1 MAEKVAVESSRNDPV
16 PLFALSKRIQR
27 YTVQYDFRPF
37 DRYIGIASRMSTVRI
52 KEVAKLA
59 RVSTATVSHVI
70 NKTRFVSDDTKRR
83 VLYAIERVGYTPN
96 IHARNLASGQS
107 RTLGLIIS
115 DITNPFFPDLV
126 KSIQERALELG
137 YDVIVLNTNYEPER
151 DSRYVQ
157 RLLELRVRGVM
168 ILTTEMD
175 LSVIERLSSREIAVV
190 FLDIGKVGPH
200 TSNIRVNY
208 EKGVHEAVEHLLELG
223 HRQIAFIS
231 GPVRFK
237 SAQFRRQ
244 AFLETMKKHGASLQ
258 TEPVI
263 CEGDFKLESGQQAVR
278 ELLVLKN
285 RPTAIIAANDLMAMG
300 ALRELGRA
308 GLQVPRDMS
317 VIGCDDIWLAKLTD
331 PQLTTIMIPRA
342 EIGAAAVEA
351 VLHTNAGEGRS
362 GREIKI
368 RTELLVRESTGAAP
382 RLT

>member
-1 MAEKVAVESSRNDPV
+1 
-16 PLFALSKRIQR
+16 
-27 YTVQYDFRPF
+27 
-37 DRYIGIASRMSTVRI
+37 MSTVRI

-70 NKTRFVSDDTKRR
+70 NKTRFVSDDTKRK

-175 LSVIERLSSREIAVV
+175 LSVIQRLSSREIAIV

-200 TSNIRVNY
+200 TSNIRVDY

-223 HRQIAFIS
+223 HRQIAFIG
-231 GPVRFK
+231 GPEHFK
-237 SAQFRRQ
+237 SAQYRRQ
-244 AFLETMKKHGASLQ
+244 AFLRTMKKHRTSLH
-258 TEPVI
+258 TKPLI
-263 CEGDFKLESGQQAVR
+263 LEGTLRLESGEQDVR
-278 ELLVLKN
+278 V
-285 RPTAIIAANDLMAMG
+285 R
-300 ALRELGRA
+300 LRSKGRA
-308 GLQVPRDMS
+308 TPCM
-317 VIGCDDIWLAKLTD
+317 T
-331 PQLTTIMIPRA
+331 
-342 EIGAAAVEA
+342 
-351 VLHTNAGEGRS
+351 
-362 GREIKI
+362 
-368 RTELLVRESTGAAP
+368 
-382 RLT
+382 

>member
-1 MAEKVAVESSRNDPV
+1 MGS
-16 PLFALSKRIQR
+16 
-27 YTVQYDFRPF
+27 
-37 DRYIGIASRMSTVRI
+37 VRI
-52 KEVAKLA
+52 KDVAKLSG
-59 RVSTATVSHVI
+59 VSTATVSHVI
-70 NKTRFVSDDTKRR
+70 NKTRYVSDGTKRK
-83 VLYAIERVGYTPN
+83 VLGAIENVGYAPN
-96 IHARNLASGQS
+96 IHARNLASGRS

-137 YDVIVLNTNYEPER
+137 YDVIVLNTNYEPAR
-151 DSRYVQ
+151 DARYVQ

-244 AFLETMKKHGASLQ
+244 AFLETMTSHRASLH
-258 TEPVI
+258 TEPLI
-263 CEGDFKLESGQQAVR
+263 LEGNFKLESGEQVVR
-278 ELLVLKN
+278 EMLRLKS
-285 RPTAIIAANDLMAMG
+285 MAVG
-300 ALRELGRA
+300 ALRELRRA
-308 GLQVPRDMS
+308 GLQVPRDVS
-317 VIGCDDIWLAKLTD
+317 VVGCDDISLAELTD
-331 PQLTTIMIPRA
+331 PRLTTIMIPRT
-342 EIGAAAVEA
+342 EIGTAAVEA
-351 VLHTNAGEGRS
+351 VLRTNSAE
-362 GREIKI
+362 GREIRI
-368 RTELLVRESTGAAP
+368 STQLLVRQSTDAA
-382 RLT
+382 RY

>member
-1 MAEKVAVESSRNDPV
+1 MGS
-16 PLFALSKRIQR
+16 
-27 YTVQYDFRPF
+27 
-37 DRYIGIASRMSTVRI
+37 VRI
-52 KEVAKLA
+52 KDVAKLSG
-59 RVSTATVSHVI
+59 VSTATVSHVI
-70 NKTRFVSDDTKRR
+70 NKTRYVSDGTKRK
-83 VLYAIERVGYTPN
+83 VLGAIENVGYAPN
-96 IHARNLASGQS
+96 IHARNLASGRS

-151 DSRYVQ
+151 DAPYVQ
-157 RLLELRVRGVM
+157 RLLELQVRGVM

-175 LSVIERLSSREIAVV
+175 LSVIERLSSRRIAVV

-208 EKGVHEAVEHLLELG
+208 EKGVHQAVEHLLELD
-223 HRQIAFIS
+223 HRQIAFIG
-231 GPVRFK
+231 GPEHFK

-244 AFLETMKKHGASLQ
+244 AFLKTMKKHRASLH
-258 TEPVI
+258 TEPVVYK
-263 CEGDFKLESGQQAVR
+263 GDFKLESGPQAVR
-278 ELLVLKN
+278 ELLALKN

-300 ALRELGRA
+300 ALRELRRA
-308 GLQVPRDMS
+308 GLHVPRDIS

-351 VLHTNAGEGRS
+351 VLHTNSGEGRA

-368 RTELLVRESTGAAP
+368 STQLVVRESTGAAP
-382 RLT
+382 RLM

>member
-1 MAEKVAVESSRNDPV
+1 
-16 PLFALSKRIQR
+16 
-27 YTVQYDFRPF
+27 
-37 DRYIGIASRMSTVRI
+37 MSGARI
-52 KEVAKLA
+52 KDVAKLSG
-59 RVSTATVSHVI
+59 VSTATVSHVI
-70 NKTRFVSDDTKRR
+70 NKTRYVSDETKRR
-83 VLYAIERVGYTPN
+83 VLGAIENVGYTPN

-137 YDVIVLNTNYEPER
+137 YDVIVLNTNYEPAR
-151 DSRYVQ
+151 DARYVQ
-157 RLLELRVRGVM
+157 RLLELRVLGAM

-244 AFLETMKKHGASLQ
+244 AFLETMTSHRASLH
-258 TEPVI
+258 TEPLI
-263 CEGDFKLESGQQAVR
+263 LEGNFKLESGEQVVGEMLR
-278 ELLVLKN
+278 LKS
-285 RPTAIIAANDLMAMG
+285 RPTAILAANDLMAVG
-300 ALRELGRA
+300 ALRELRRA
-308 GLQVPRDMS
+308 GLQVPKDVS
-317 VIGCDDIWLAKLTD
+317 VVGCDDISLAELTD
-331 PQLTTIMIPRA
+331 PRLTTIMIPRT
-342 EIGAAAVEA
+342 EIGTAAVEA
-351 VLHTNAGEGRS
+351 VLQTNSAE
-362 GREIKI
+362 GREIRI
-368 RTELLVRESTGAAP
+368 STQLLVRQSTDAAP
-382 RLT
+382 LVKQAPFPG

>member
-1 MAEKVAVESSRNDPV
+1 
-16 PLFALSKRIQR
+16 
-27 YTVQYDFRPF
+27 
-37 DRYIGIASRMSTVRI
+37 MSGVRI
-52 KEVAKLA
+52 KDVAKLSG
-59 RVSTATVSHVI
+59 VSTATVSHVI
-70 NKTRFVSDDTKRR
+70 NKTRYVSDETKRR
-83 VLYAIERVGYTPN
+83 VLGAIENVGYTPN
-96 IHARNLASGQS
+96 IHARNLASGRS

-126 KSIQERALELG
+126 KSIQERALEL
-137 YDVIVLNTNYEPER
+137 VIVLNTNYEPER
-151 DSRYVQ
+151 DAPYVQ
-157 RLLELRVRGVM
+157 RLLELQVRGVM

-175 LSVIERLSSREIAVV
+175 LSVIERLSSRRIAVV

-208 EKGVHEAVEHLLELG
+208 EKGVHQAVEHLLELG
-223 HRQIAFIS
+223 HRQIAFIG
-231 GPVRFK
+231 GPEHFK

-244 AFLETMKKHGASLQ
+244 AFLRTMKKHRASLH

-263 CEGDFKLESGQQAVR
+263 YKGDFKLESGQQAVR
-278 ELLVLKN
+278 ELLTLKN
-285 RPTAIIAANDLMAMG
+285 RPTAIIAANDLMAVG
-300 ALRELGRA
+300 ALRELGRT
-308 GLQVPRDMS
+308 GLQVPKDIS

-351 VLHTNAGEGRS
+351 VLHTNSGEGRS

-368 RTELLVRESTGAAP
+368 STELLVRESTGAAP

>member
-1 MAEKVAVESSRNDPV
+1 
-16 PLFALSKRIQR
+16 
-27 YTVQYDFRPF
+27 
-37 DRYIGIASRMSTVRI
+37 MSTVRI

-70 NKTRFVSDDTKRR
+70 NKTRFVSDSTKRK
-83 VLYAIERVGYTPN
+83 VLSAIERIGYTPN

-151 DSRYVQ
+151 DVRYVQ

-168 ILTTEMD
+168 ILTTEMN
-175 LSVIERLSSREIAVV
+175 LSVIARLSSREIPVA

-200 TSNIRVNY
+200 TSNIRIDY
-208 EKGVHEAVEHLLELG
+208 EKGVHEAVEHLLKLG
-223 HRQIAFIS
+223 HRQIAFMS

-244 AFLETMKKHGASLQ
+244 AFLETMKNHRASLH
-258 TEPVI
+258 TEPLI
-263 CEGDFKLESGQQAVR
+263 LEGNFRLESGEQMVR
-278 ELLVLKN
+278 EVVEFKS
-285 RPTAIIAANDLMAMG
+285 RPTAILAANDLMAVG
-300 ALRELGRA
+300 ALRGLRRA
-308 GLQVPRDMS
+308 GLQVPGDVS
-317 VIGCDDIWLAKLTD
+317 IVGCDDIALAGLTD

-342 EIGAAAVEA
+342 AIGVAAVEA
-351 VLHTNAGEGRS
+351 ILQTGSIEGR
-362 GREIKI
+362 EVKI
-368 RTELLVRESTGAAP
+368 STQLVVRQSTAAAP
-382 RLT
+382 LSK

>member
-1 MAEKVAVESSRNDPV
+1 M
-16 PLFALSKRIQR
+16 
-27 YTVQYDFRPF
+27 T
-37 DRYIGIASRMSTVRI
+37 TVRI

-70 NKTRFVSDDTKRR
+70 NKTRFVSDDTKRK

-200 TSNIRVNY
+200 TIQ
-208 EKGVHEAVEHLLELG
+208 E
-223 HRQIAFIS
+223 
-231 GPVRFK
+231 
-237 SAQFRRQ
+237 
-244 AFLETMKKHGASLQ
+244 
-258 TEPVI
+258 
-263 CEGDFKLESGQQAVR
+263 
-278 ELLVLKN
+278 
-285 RPTAIIAANDLMAMG
+285 
-300 ALRELGRA
+300 A
-308 GLQVPRDMS
+308 GLPRNDEESSS
-317 VIGCDDIWLAKLTD
+317 VTAHGTVNSRREF
-331 PQLTTIMIPRA
+331 Q
-342 EIGAAAVEA
+342 
-351 VLHTNAGEGRS
+351 AGERG
-362 GREIKI
+362 
-368 RTELLVRESTGAAP
+368 AP
-382 RLT
+382 RSRNADVEEPTNCDPCRQ